1 MKIEVTFDSLDE
13 VREFTEMIL
22 VGQAPVQPA
31 PAVHNTAVPVQAAPV
46 QTAPVQTAPVQ
57 TAPVQTAPV
66 QTTPVQMAV
75 PTSTVAY
82 TMDDLARAGMS
93 LMDCGKQA
101 ELQKLL
107 KEGFGV
113 DALPQLPKEQYG
125 AFATALREWGHRYD
139 GPQERKHALLSA
151 SGSRAVAPGCTP
163 SARLEE
169 QFPDTTSEAASE
181 GTLAHELAGVEGK
194 ALCGYHKLH
203 QEKIRGRCEQA
214 EKGSPVEGR
223 DGPLHG
229 RVPGLHQDSCPCHE
243 VHPVRPCGGKGKVR
257 QVYP

>member
-57 TAPVQTAPV
+57 TAPVQTALV

-125 AFATALREWGHRYD
+125 AFATALRGM
-139 GPQERKHALLSA
+139 GAQ
-151 SGSRAVAPGCTP
+151 
-163 SARLEE
+163 
-169 QFPDTTSEAASE
+169 
-181 GTLAHELAGVEGK
+181 
-194 ALCGYHKLH
+194 
-203 QEKIRGRCEQA
+203 I
-214 EKGSPVEGR
+214 
-223 DGPLHG
+223 
-229 RVPGLHQDSCPCHE
+229 
-243 VHPVRPCGGKGKVR
+243 
-257 QVYP
+257 

>member
-13 VREFTEMIL
+13 VRKFTEMVM
-22 VGQAPVQPA
+22 VGQATAQPSNTQAPVQPA

-46 QTAPVQTAPVQ
+46 QTIPAQTVSAQAVP
-57 TAPVQTAPV
+57 AQTAPV
-66 QTTPVQMAV
+66 QTTPVQTAV

-125 AFATALREWGHRYD
+125 AFATALRGM
-139 GPQERKHALLSA
+139 GAQ
-151 SGSRAVAPGCTP
+151 
-163 SARLEE
+163 
-169 QFPDTTSEAASE
+169 
-181 GTLAHELAGVEGK
+181 
-194 ALCGYHKLH
+194 
-203 QEKIRGRCEQA
+203 I
-214 EKGSPVEGR
+214 
-223 DGPLHG
+223 
-229 RVPGLHQDSCPCHE
+229 
-243 VHPVRPCGGKGKVR
+243 
-257 QVYP
+257 

>member
-13 VREFTEMIL
+13 VRKFTEMVM
-22 VGQAPVQPA
+22 VGQATAQPSNTQAPVQQV

-46 QTAPVQTAPVQ
+46 QTIPAQTAPVQ
-57 TAPVQTAPV
+57 TSPIQTASVQT
-66 QTTPVQMAV
+66 AV

-125 AFATALREWGHRYD
+125 AFATALREMGA
-139 GPQERKHALLSA
+139 Q
-151 SGSRAVAPGCTP
+151 
-163 SARLEE
+163 
-169 QFPDTTSEAASE
+169 
-181 GTLAHELAGVEGK
+181 
-194 ALCGYHKLH
+194 
-203 QEKIRGRCEQA
+203 I
-214 EKGSPVEGR
+214 
-223 DGPLHG
+223 
-229 RVPGLHQDSCPCHE
+229 
-243 VHPVRPCGGKGKVR
+243 
-257 QVYP
+257 

>member
-13 VREFTEMIL
+13 VRKFTEMIL
-22 VGQAPVQPA
+22 VGQEAAAQPSNTQAPVQQV

-46 QTAPVQTAPVQ
+46 QTIPAQTAPVQ
-57 TAPVQTAPV
+57 TSPIQTAPV
-66 QTTPVQMAV
+66 QTAV

-125 AFATALREWGHRYD
+125 AFATALREMGA
-139 GPQERKHALLSA
+139 Q
-151 SGSRAVAPGCTP
+151 
-163 SARLEE
+163 
-169 QFPDTTSEAASE
+169 
-181 GTLAHELAGVEGK
+181 
-194 ALCGYHKLH
+194 
-203 QEKIRGRCEQA
+203 I
-214 EKGSPVEGR
+214 
-223 DGPLHG
+223 
-229 RVPGLHQDSCPCHE
+229 
-243 VHPVRPCGGKGKVR
+243 
-257 QVYP
+257 

>member
-31 PAVHNTAVPVQAAPV
+31 PAVHNTAVPVQA
-46 QTAPVQTAPVQ
+46 APVQ

-125 AFATALREWGHRYD
+125 AFATALRGM
-139 GPQERKHALLSA
+139 GAQ
-151 SGSRAVAPGCTP
+151 
-163 SARLEE
+163 
-169 QFPDTTSEAASE
+169 
-181 GTLAHELAGVEGK
+181 
-194 ALCGYHKLH
+194 
-203 QEKIRGRCEQA
+203 I
-214 EKGSPVEGR
+214 
-223 DGPLHG
+223 
-229 RVPGLHQDSCPCHE
+229 
-243 VHPVRPCGGKGKVR
+243 
-257 QVYP
+257 

>member
-13 VREFTEMIL
+13 VRKFTEMVM
-22 VGQAPVQPA
+22 VGQATAQPSNTQAPVQPA
-31 PAVHNTAVPVQAAPV
+31 PAVHNTAVPVQTIPA
-46 QTAPVQTAPVQ
+46 QTVSAQAAPVQ

-66 QTTPVQMAV
+66 QTTPVQTAV

-125 AFATALREWGHRYD
+125 AFATALREMGA
-139 GPQERKHALLSA
+139 Q
-151 SGSRAVAPGCTP
+151 
-163 SARLEE
+163 
-169 QFPDTTSEAASE
+169 
-181 GTLAHELAGVEGK
+181 
-194 ALCGYHKLH
+194 
-203 QEKIRGRCEQA
+203 I
-214 EKGSPVEGR
+214 
-223 DGPLHG
+223 
-229 RVPGLHQDSCPCHE
+229 
-243 VHPVRPCGGKGKVR
+243 
-257 QVYP
+257 

>member
-125 AFATALREWGHRYD
+125 AFATALREMGA
-139 GPQERKHALLSA
+139 Q
-151 SGSRAVAPGCTP
+151 
-163 SARLEE
+163 
-169 QFPDTTSEAASE
+169 
-181 GTLAHELAGVEGK
+181 
-194 ALCGYHKLH
+194 
-203 QEKIRGRCEQA
+203 I
-214 EKGSPVEGR
+214 
-223 DGPLHG
+223 
-229 RVPGLHQDSCPCHE
+229 
-243 VHPVRPCGGKGKVR
+243 
-257 QVYP
+257 

>member
-13 VREFTEMIL
+13 VRKFTEMIL
-22 VGQAPVQPA
+22 VGQEAAAQPSNTQAPVQQV

-46 QTAPVQTAPVQ
+46 QTIPAQTAPVQ
-57 TAPVQTAPV
+57 TSPIQTAPV
-66 QTTPVQMAV
+66 QPAV

-125 AFATALREWGHRYD
+125 AFATALREMGA
-139 GPQERKHALLSA
+139 Q
-151 SGSRAVAPGCTP
+151 
-163 SARLEE
+163 
-169 QFPDTTSEAASE
+169 
-181 GTLAHELAGVEGK
+181 
-194 ALCGYHKLH
+194 
-203 QEKIRGRCEQA
+203 I
-214 EKGSPVEGR
+214 
-223 DGPLHG
+223 
-229 RVPGLHQDSCPCHE
+229 
-243 VHPVRPCGGKGKVR
+243 
-257 QVYP
+257 

>member
-125 AFATALREWGHRYD
+125 AFATALRGM
-139 GPQERKHALLSA
+139 GAQ
-151 SGSRAVAPGCTP
+151 
-163 SARLEE
+163 
-169 QFPDTTSEAASE
+169 
-181 GTLAHELAGVEGK
+181 
-194 ALCGYHKLH
+194 
-203 QEKIRGRCEQA
+203 I
-214 EKGSPVEGR
+214 
-223 DGPLHG
+223 
-229 RVPGLHQDSCPCHE
+229 
-243 VHPVRPCGGKGKVR
+243 
-257 QVYP
+257 

>member
-13 VREFTEMIL
+13 VRKFTEMIL
-22 VGQAPVQPA
+22 VGQEAAAQPSNTQAPVQQV

-46 QTAPVQTAPVQ
+46 QTIPAQTAPVQ
-57 TAPVQTAPV
+57 TSPIQTAPV
-66 QTTPVQMAV
+66 QTAV

-125 AFATALREWGHRYD
+125 AFATALRGM
-139 GPQERKHALLSA
+139 GAQ
-151 SGSRAVAPGCTP
+151 
-163 SARLEE
+163 
-169 QFPDTTSEAASE
+169 
-181 GTLAHELAGVEGK
+181 
-194 ALCGYHKLH
+194 
-203 QEKIRGRCEQA
+203 I
-214 EKGSPVEGR
+214 
-223 DGPLHG
+223 
-229 RVPGLHQDSCPCHE
+229 
-243 VHPVRPCGGKGKVR
+243 
-257 QVYP
+257 

>member
-13 VREFTEMIL
+13 VRKFTEMIL
-22 VGQAPVQPA
+22 VGQEAAAQPSNTQAPVQQV

-46 QTAPVQTAPVQ
+46 QTKPAQTAPVQ
-57 TAPVQTAPV
+57 TSPIQTAPV
-66 QTTPVQMAV
+66 QTAV

-125 AFATALREWGHRYD
+125 AFATALREMGA
-139 GPQERKHALLSA
+139 Q
-151 SGSRAVAPGCTP
+151 
-163 SARLEE
+163 
-169 QFPDTTSEAASE
+169 
-181 GTLAHELAGVEGK
+181 
-194 ALCGYHKLH
+194 
-203 QEKIRGRCEQA
+203 I
-214 EKGSPVEGR
+214 
-223 DGPLHG
+223 
-229 RVPGLHQDSCPCHE
+229 
-243 VHPVRPCGGKGKVR
+243 
-257 QVYP
+257 

>member
-13 VREFTEMIL
+13 VRKFTEMVM
-22 VGQAPVQPA
+22 VGQATAQPSNTQAPVQPA

-46 QTAPVQTAPVQ
+46 QTIPAQTVSAQAVP
-57 TAPVQTAPV
+57 AQTAPV
-66 QTTPVQMAV
+66 QTTPVQTAV

-125 AFATALREWGHRYD
+125 AFATALREMGA
-139 GPQERKHALLSA
+139 Q
-151 SGSRAVAPGCTP
+151 
-163 SARLEE
+163 
-169 QFPDTTSEAASE
+169 
-181 GTLAHELAGVEGK
+181 
-194 ALCGYHKLH
+194 
-203 QEKIRGRCEQA
+203 I
-214 EKGSPVEGR
+214 
-223 DGPLHG
+223 
-229 RVPGLHQDSCPCHE
+229 
-243 VHPVRPCGGKGKVR
+243 
-257 QVYP
+257 

>member
-13 VREFTEMIL
+13 VRKFTEMVM
-22 VGQAPVQPA
+22 VGQATAQPSNTQAPVQPA

-46 QTAPVQTAPVQ
+46 QTVPAQTAPVQ
-57 TAPVQTAPV
+57 TSPIQTAPV
-66 QTTPVQMAV
+66 QTAV

-125 AFATALREWGHRYD
+125 AFATALREMGA
-139 GPQERKHALLSA
+139 Q
-151 SGSRAVAPGCTP
+151 
-163 SARLEE
+163 
-169 QFPDTTSEAASE
+169 
-181 GTLAHELAGVEGK
+181 
-194 ALCGYHKLH
+194 
-203 QEKIRGRCEQA
+203 I
-214 EKGSPVEGR
+214 
-223 DGPLHG
+223 
-229 RVPGLHQDSCPCHE
+229 
-243 VHPVRPCGGKGKVR
+243 
-257 QVYP
+257 

>member
-13 VREFTEMIL
+13 VRKFTEMVM
-22 VGQAPVQPA
+22 VGRATAQPSNTQAPVQPA

-46 QTAPVQTAPVQ
+46 QTVPAQTVSAQAV
-57 TAPVQTAPV
+57 PV
-66 QTTPVQMAV
+66 QTTPVQTAV

-125 AFATALREWGHRYD
+125 AFATALREMGA
-139 GPQERKHALLSA
+139 Q
-151 SGSRAVAPGCTP
+151 
-163 SARLEE
+163 
-169 QFPDTTSEAASE
+169 
-181 GTLAHELAGVEGK
+181 
-194 ALCGYHKLH
+194 
-203 QEKIRGRCEQA
+203 I
-214 EKGSPVEGR
+214 
-223 DGPLHG
+223 
-229 RVPGLHQDSCPCHE
+229 
-243 VHPVRPCGGKGKVR
+243 
-257 QVYP
+257 

>member
-13 VREFTEMIL
+13 VRKFTEMVM
-22 VGQAPVQPA
+22 VGQATAQPSNTQAPVQPA

-46 QTAPVQTAPVQ
+46 QTIPAQTAPVQ
-57 TAPVQTAPV
+57 TSPIQTAPV
-66 QTTPVQMAV
+66 QTAV

-125 AFATALREWGHRYD
+125 AFATALRGM
-139 GPQERKHALLSA
+139 GAQ
-151 SGSRAVAPGCTP
+151 
-163 SARLEE
+163 
-169 QFPDTTSEAASE
+169 
-181 GTLAHELAGVEGK
+181 
-194 ALCGYHKLH
+194 
-203 QEKIRGRCEQA
+203 I
-214 EKGSPVEGR
+214 
-223 DGPLHG
+223 
-229 RVPGLHQDSCPCHE
+229 
-243 VHPVRPCGGKGKVR
+243 
-257 QVYP
+257 

>member
-13 VREFTEMIL
+13 VRKFTEMVL
-22 VGQAPVQPA
+22 VGQATAQPSNTQAPVQPA

-46 QTAPVQTAPVQ
+46 QTIPAQTAPVQ
-57 TAPVQTAPV
+57 TSPIQTAPV
-66 QTTPVQMAV
+66 QTAV

-125 AFATALREWGHRYD
+125 AFATALREMGA
-139 GPQERKHALLSA
+139 Q
-151 SGSRAVAPGCTP
+151 
-163 SARLEE
+163 
-169 QFPDTTSEAASE
+169 
-181 GTLAHELAGVEGK
+181 
-194 ALCGYHKLH
+194 
-203 QEKIRGRCEQA
+203 I
-214 EKGSPVEGR
+214 
-223 DGPLHG
+223 
-229 RVPGLHQDSCPCHE
+229 
-243 VHPVRPCGGKGKVR
+243 
-257 QVYP
+257 

>member
-13 VREFTEMIL
+13 VRKFTEMVL
-22 VGQAPVQPA
+22 VGQAPAAQPA
-31 PAVHNTAVPVQAAPV
+31 NTQAPVQQVPAVHNTAAPGQTAPVQTTPVQAAPV

-57 TAPVQTAPV
+57 TTPVQT
-66 QTTPVQMAV
+66 AV

-125 AFATALREWGHRYD
+125 AFATALRGM
-139 GPQERKHALLSA
+139 GAQ
-151 SGSRAVAPGCTP
+151 
-163 SARLEE
+163 
-169 QFPDTTSEAASE
+169 
-181 GTLAHELAGVEGK
+181 
-194 ALCGYHKLH
+194 
-203 QEKIRGRCEQA
+203 I
-214 EKGSPVEGR
+214 
-223 DGPLHG
+223 
-229 RVPGLHQDSCPCHE
+229 
-243 VHPVRPCGGKGKVR
+243 
-257 QVYP
+257 

>member
-13 VREFTEMIL
+13 VRKFTEMVM
-22 VGQAPVQPA
+22 VGQEAAAQPSNTQAPVQQV

-46 QTAPVQTAPVQ
+46 QTIPAQTAPVQ
-57 TAPVQTAPV
+57 TSPIQTAPV
-66 QTTPVQMAV
+66 QTAV

-125 AFATALREWGHRYD
+125 AFATALREMGA
-139 GPQERKHALLSA
+139 Q
-151 SGSRAVAPGCTP
+151 
-163 SARLEE
+163 
-169 QFPDTTSEAASE
+169 
-181 GTLAHELAGVEGK
+181 
-194 ALCGYHKLH
+194 
-203 QEKIRGRCEQA
+203 I
-214 EKGSPVEGR
+214 
-223 DGPLHG
+223 
-229 RVPGLHQDSCPCHE
+229 
-243 VHPVRPCGGKGKVR
+243 
-257 QVYP
+257 

>member
-13 VREFTEMIL
+13 VRKFTEMVL
-22 VGQAPVQPA
+22 VGQATAQPSNTQAPVQPA

-46 QTAPVQTAPVQ
+46 QTAPIQTAPVQ

-66 QTTPVQMAV
+66 QTTPVQTAV

-125 AFATALREWGHRYD
+125 AFATALRGM
-139 GPQERKHALLSA
+139 GAQ
-151 SGSRAVAPGCTP
+151 
-163 SARLEE
+163 
-169 QFPDTTSEAASE
+169 
-181 GTLAHELAGVEGK
+181 
-194 ALCGYHKLH
+194 
-203 QEKIRGRCEQA
+203 I
-214 EKGSPVEGR
+214 
-223 DGPLHG
+223 
-229 RVPGLHQDSCPCHE
+229 
-243 VHPVRPCGGKGKVR
+243 
-257 QVYP
+257 

>member
-13 VREFTEMIL
+13 VRKFTEMIL
-22 VGQAPVQPA
+22 VGQEAAAQPSNTQAPVQQF

-46 QTAPVQTAPVQ
+46 QTIPAQTAPVQ
-57 TAPVQTAPV
+57 TSPIQTAPV
-66 QTTPVQMAV
+66 QTAV

-125 AFATALREWGHRYD
+125 AFATALREMGA
-139 GPQERKHALLSA
+139 Q
-151 SGSRAVAPGCTP
+151 
-163 SARLEE
+163 
-169 QFPDTTSEAASE
+169 
-181 GTLAHELAGVEGK
+181 
-194 ALCGYHKLH
+194 
-203 QEKIRGRCEQA
+203 I
-214 EKGSPVEGR
+214 
-223 DGPLHG
+223 
-229 RVPGLHQDSCPCHE
+229 
-243 VHPVRPCGGKGKVR
+243 
-257 QVYP
+257 